1 MTDEYNPDTIDSIIQ
16 SVCDFIRVSKQDFL
30 STKRDRILVDARRI
44 AVNILLREESHSV
57 SGAGRCIKKNHA
69 TVIHY
74 RSTHN
79 TLYSSN
85 ARYRHSYDMCVRKYK
100 GESYS
105 TFKDFLGLGKKLTDA
120 ENLLKDKDNEI
131 ANLKYDILKLQN
143 KFREHNF
150 MIPA

>member
-1 MTDEYNPDTIDSIIQ
+1 MTDEYNPDVVESIIQ
-16 SVCDFIRVSKQDFL
+16 SVCDFIRVSKKDLL
-30 STKRDRILVDARRI
+30 STKRDRLLVDARRI

-74 RSTHN
+74 RNTHVSIYD
-79 TLYSSN
+79 TN
-85 ARYRHSYDMCVRKYK
+85 ARYRHTYDMCVRKYK
-100 GESYS
+100 GESYT

-120 ENLLKDKDNEI
+120 ENLLKDKDVEI
-131 ANLKYDILKLQN
+131 AKLKYDILKLQN
-143 KFREHNF
+143 KFRAHNF

>member
-16 SVCDFIRVSKQDFL
+16 SVCDFIKVNKEDLL
-30 STKRDRILVDARRI
+30 STKRDRLLVDARRI

-74 RSTHN
+74 RNTHVGIYD
-79 TLYSSN
+79 TN
-85 ARYRHSYDMCVRKYK
+85 ARYRHTYDMCVRKYK

-105 TFKDFLGLGKKLTDA
+105 SFKDFLLIGKKVK
-120 ENLLKDKDNEI
+120 EVEQLLEARDQEI
-131 ANLKYDILKLQN
+131 ADLKYDILKLEK
-143 KFREHNF
+143 KFRMNNYQLV
-150 MIPA
+150 